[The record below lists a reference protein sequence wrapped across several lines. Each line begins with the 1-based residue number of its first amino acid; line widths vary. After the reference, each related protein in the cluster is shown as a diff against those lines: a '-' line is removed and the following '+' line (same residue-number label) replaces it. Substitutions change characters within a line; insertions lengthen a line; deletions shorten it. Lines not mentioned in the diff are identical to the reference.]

1 VHWPKGIKA
10 KGELRHDMGHVINF
24 VPTLLELAGAQVTN
38 RWHGT
43 AAPRLPGESLVPAF
57 AGDGRLKT
65 DELFFDHEGNR
76 SLRQRNW
83 KLVSAREDNDEWQLF
98 DLGKD
103 RCEKTDLAAKEP
115 KRVEQ
120 MRTRWAELEK
130 RFRGESGHRE
140 EAKRVKK
147 RTSESE

>member
-1 VHWPKGIKA
+1 
-10 KGELRHDMGHVINF
+10 M
-24 VPTLLELAGAQVTN
+24 
-38 RWHGT
+38 
-43 AAPRLPGESLVPAF
+43 VPAF

-103 RCEKTDLAAKEP
+103 RCEKADLAAKEP
-115 KRVEQ
+115 KRVRQ

-130 RFRGESGHRE
+130 RFRGESGYRE
-140 EAKRVKK
+140 EAKRAKK
-147 RTSESE
+147 GTSKSE